1 MSLELTISEAIKTA
15 MRAKDKVALDSLR
28 AVKAQI
34 LLLKTEALGKEV
46 SPEQE
51 IAILQRMV
59 KQRKDSYDQFSAQG
73 RNDLAEV
80 EEAQMKIIEQ
90 FLPKQLSPEELE
102 AEMKAIIAETGAESM
117 KDLGKVMG
125 IASKNLAGKSDGK
138 SISEM
143 AKKLLSLKKPEN
155 NFRASLCTYNMNL
168 LSFIFEHSE
177 LSEMLFKLLNFRSY
191 NCTTIRL

>member
-1 MSLELTISEAIKTA
+1 MSLELTINEAIKTA

-34 LLLKTEALGKEV
+34 QLLKTESLGAEV

-59 KQRKDSYDQFSAQG
+59 KQRKDSFDQFSAQG

-90 FLPKQLSPEELE
+90 FLPKQLSAEELE
-102 AEMKAIIAETGAESM
+102 AEMKQIIAETGAESV

-125 IASKNLAGKSDGK
+125 VASKNLAGKSDGK

-143 AKKLLSLKKPEN
+143 AKKLLS
-155 NFRASLCTYNMNL
+155 
-168 LSFIFEHSE
+168 
-177 LSEMLFKLLNFRSY
+177 
-191 NCTTIRL
+191 

>member
-1 MSLELTISEAIKTA
+1 MSLENTITEAIKTA

-90 FLPKQLSPEELE
+90 FLPKQLSSEELE
-102 AEMKAIIAETGAESM
+102 AEMKAIIAETGAESI

-143 AKKLLSLKKPEN
+143 AKKLLS
-155 NFRASLCTYNMNL
+155 
-168 LSFIFEHSE
+168 
-177 LSEMLFKLLNFRSY
+177 
-191 NCTTIRL
+191 

>member
-1 MSLELTISEAIKTA
+1 MSLENTINEAIKTA

-28 AVKAQI
+28 AVKSQI
-34 LLLKTEALGKEV
+34 QLLKTETLGAEV
-46 SPEQE
+46 SEEQE

-59 KQRKDSYDQFSAQG
+59 KQRKDSYEQFSAQR

-90 FLPKQLSPEELE
+90 FLPKQLSAEELE
-102 AEMKAIIAETGAESM
+102 AEMKNIIAETGAGSI

-125 IASKNLAGKSDGK
+125 VASKSLAGKSDGK

-143 AKKLLSLKKPEN
+143 AKKLLS
-155 NFRASLCTYNMNL
+155 
-168 LSFIFEHSE
+168 
-177 LSEMLFKLLNFRSY
+177 
-191 NCTTIRL
+191 